1 MTGQADRQAFPI
13 VILGGAF
20 SWPGIYAGMRRTLA
34 ECAGVPVS
42 VVPAHPIDWALAVS
56 ERGWLRI
63 LRKLDQE
70 IRRVTADTA
79 GARVVLVGHSA
90 GGVVGRLYLSPEPF
104 RGERFCGLER
114 VAHLITLGSPNTNQR
129 VGRTRR
135 WVDARYP
142 GACFSPAVRYTSVAG
157 RRLEGRRHGTA
168 GQRAAYS
175 VYRKLSGDGAA
186 WGDGLVPV
194 DVALLPGAGAVV
206 LDGVGHGPV
215 LNRPWYGS
223 TDTVRTWWVKADAEE
238 T

>member
-1 MTGQADRQAFPI
+1 MTGQAARQAFPI

-42 VVPAHPIDWALAVS
+42 VVPAHPADWALAAS
-56 ERGWLRI
+56 EYGWLRI
-63 LRKLDQE
+63 LRKLDRE

-79 GARVVLVGHSA
+79 RPRVVLVGHSA

-104 RGERFCGLER
+104 RGETYAGLER

-129 VGRTRR
+129 VGPMRR
-135 WVDARYP
+135 WVDDRYP

-157 RRLEGRRHGTA
+157 RRLEGRRHGTPA
-168 GQRAAYS
+168 QRAAYS

-186 WGDGLVPV
+186 WGDGLVPTG
-194 DVALLPGAGAVV
+194 VALLPGAGAVM

-215 LNRPWYGS
+215 LSRPWYG
-223 TDTVRTWWVKADAEE
+223 TAEIVRRWWAAAAGESG
-238 T
+238 